1 MSAGAPASA
10 ADRVLRIVVGVYL
23 ALFFAYL
30 FLPLLYMIAA
40 AFNRNSFP
48 MVTPWRGF
56 TLQWFAAAWNETR
69 LWHALGRSVLIGVCV
84 IVVSILLGLGG
95 ALLFT
100 RFRPPARS
108 LVYSVL
114 VSPILMPGI
123 VIGLSTAIFWDRTF
137 ELNGFWGLAV
147 LGQSTFISAY
157 CMLIFMAR
165 LQRFDYAQE
174 EAALDLGASPLQVF
188 RTVTLPYL
196 RPAMVSAAA
205 LAFMQSFDN
214 FNTTLFTI
222 GSDETLTIYIAG
234 KVKQGVTPAV
244 NALAFAMVVTTIVGG
259 AAYEL
264 VRRREAARRAWRMPV
279 AAA

>member
-1 MSAGAPASA
+1 MTSS
-10 ADRVLRIVVGVYL
+10 DRLLRIVIGAYL

-30 FLPLLYMIAA
+30 FLPLLYMIGA
-40 AFNRNSFP
+40 AFNLNRFP
-48 MVTPWRGF
+48 LLTPWRGF

-69 LWHALGRSVLIGVCV
+69 LWHALGQSVLIGVWV
-84 IVVSILLGLGG
+84 VVVSILLGLGG

-108 LVYSVL
+108 LIYSVL

-123 VIGLSTAIFWDRTF
+123 VIGLSTAIFWDRAL

-157 CMLIFMAR
+157 CMLIFIAR
-165 LQRFDYAQE
+165 LQRFDPAQE

-196 RPAMVSAAA
+196 RPAM
-205 LAFMQSFDN
+205 
-214 FNTTLFTI
+214 
-222 GSDETLTIYIAG
+222 
-234 KVKQGVTPAV
+234 
-244 NALAFAMVVTTIVGG
+244 
-259 AAYEL
+259 
-264 VRRREAARRAWRMPV
+264 
-279 AAA
+279 